1 MIVECG
7 ICGNAMEVG
16 DDIADGQCVVCPH
29 CGETSEFRRP
39 SRVEL
44 PTDLSRKTDS
54 LEEPSSAVPSDVTPR
69 KTKLSLRPPQHTQQT
84 SSGARR
90 SNDYVRQVEAR
101 AIAEER
107 KKRAARI
114 KARLSN
120 LIALLI
126 LAGLGYGGYVLWRT
140 WQGGAK
146 IELPHLGES
155 RVEEPSTSGEALRE
169 SERQRELER
178 ERQREAKEAE
188 EAKRRDDEQR
198 RKEAY
203 LSIVNG
209 FAGAKLAYW
218 GELPKNGRP
227 GASEGTFGLAVP
239 KGYDRCEY
247 FRVDSQVGRL
257 KVRLISEKSEPQEV
271 AKSEYEK
278 MMVEHGGFFLKDG
291 RAYFVTVSKNKKV
304 YRAPTGSNESF
315 SPAKAIFGVAYPIVA
330 ERQIDTKERGFEVLF
345 AADDKAEPVKVGDV
359 PFDGEVGYAAFAEV
373 ARKIIADRRRNAI
386 QPDFKAKKL
395 KRTVVFYDGVYVAK
409 GVNGETKV
417 PRKWR
422 SNVHNNTVEY
432 HRYLGLCNEA
442 RRQEREQREAV
453 EEAKKA
459 RREWN
464 AKMNAQSTEYE
475 IGQMLRTGV
484 VTVKMK

>member
-7 ICGNAMEVG
+7 VCGNAMEVG
-16 DDIADGQCVVCPH
+16 DDIADGQRVVCPH

-44 PTDLSRKTDS
+44 PTDLSRTTDS
-54 LEEPSSAVPSDVTPR
+54 SGVPSDAPPR
-69 KTKLSLRPPQHTQQT
+69 KAKLSLRPPQHSQEA

-101 AIAEER
+101 ANAEER
-107 KKRAARI
+107 KKRVARI
-114 KARLSN
+114 KARLGN
-120 LIALLI
+120 LIALLV

-140 WQGGAK
+140 WQGGVK

-155 RVEEPSTSGEALRE
+155 RVEEPSTTGESSRE
-169 SERQRELER
+169 AERQRELER
-178 ERQREAKEAE
+178 ERQREAKKAE
-188 EAKRRDDEQR
+188 ESKRRGDEQR
-198 RKEAY
+198 RKDEY

-218 GELPKNGRP
+218 GELPKSGRP
-227 GASEGTFGLAVP
+227 GATEGTFGLAVP
-239 KGYDRCEY
+239 KGRDRCEY
-247 FRVDSQVGRL
+247 FRVDSHVGGL
-257 KVRLISEKSEPQEV
+257 KVRLLSEKSEPQDV

-291 RAYFVTVSKNKKV
+291 KAYFVTVSKDKKLW
-304 YRAPTGSNESF
+304 RAPTSRNESF
-315 SPAKAIFGVAYPIVA
+315 SPAKSIFGVAYPIVA
-330 ERQIDTKERGFEVLF
+330 ERKIDTKERGFAVLF
-345 AADDKAEPVKVGDV
+345 AADEKAEPVKVEDV

-373 ARKIIADRRRNAI
+373 VHKIIADQRRNAI
-386 QPDFKAKKL
+386 QPNFKAKTV
-395 KRTVVFYDGVYVAK
+395 KRTVVFYDGLYIAK
-409 GVNGETKV
+409 GMNGETKI

-432 HRYLGLCNEA
+432 NRYLGLCNEA

-459 RREWN
+459 RAEWN
-464 AKMNAQSTEYE
+464 AKMKAQPTEYE
-475 IGQMLRTGV
+475 IEHALRAGV
-484 VTVKMK
+484 VTIKMK

>member
-7 ICGNAMEVG
+7 ICGNAMDVG
-16 DDIADGQCVVCPH
+16 DDIADGQRVVCPH
-29 CGETSEFRRP
+29 CGEISEFRRP
-39 SRVEL
+39 PRVEL
-44 PTDLSRKTDS
+44 PTDFSRTTDS
-54 LEEPSSAVPSDVTPR
+54 SEDSSNVPPR
-69 KTKLSLRPPQHTQQT
+69 KTKLSLRPPQHSQEA

-101 AIAEER
+101 AAAEAR

-114 KARLSN
+114 KARLNN
-120 LIALLI
+120 LIALLV

-155 RVEEPSTSGEALRE
+155 RVEVPSPSGATKDAALRDAD
-169 SERQRELER
+169 RQRELER

-188 EAKRRDDEQR
+188 ESKRRGDEQR
-198 RKEAY
+198 RKEVY

-227 GASEGTFGLAVP
+227 GATEGTFGLAVP
-239 KGYDRCEY
+239 KGHDRCEY
-247 FRVDSQVGRL
+247 FRVDSHVGGL
-257 KVRLISEKSEPQEV
+257 KVCLLSEKSEPQDV

-291 RAYFVTVSKNKKV
+291 RAYFVTVSRNKKV
-304 YRAPTGSNESF
+304 YKAPTSRNESF
-315 SPAKAIFGVAYPIVA
+315 SPAKSIFGVAYPIVA
-330 ERQIDTKERGFEVLF
+330 ERQIDTKERGFDVLF

-373 ARKIIADRRRNAI
+373 VRKIIADQRRNAI
-386 QPDFKAKKL
+386 QPNFKAKTV

-432 HRYLGLCNEA
+432 NRYLGLCNEA
-442 RRQEREQREAV
+442 RRQEREQKEAV

-459 RREWN
+459 RAEWN
-464 AKMNAQSTEYE
+464 AKMKAQPTEYE
-475 IGQMLRTGV
+475 IGQVLRAGV
-484 VTVKMK
+484 VTIRMK